1 MIFHNRDPSKAHSYF
16 RQNAMV
22 TVEPFLEIG
31 NDFVDFG
38 RKDLEQIFTT
48 SASGLRVSSQKLDQ
62 ALSDALRDVGDV
74 GLVAGVRRS
83 VTRRDERRDQDRR
96 QKKNFEPHRKFFY
109 SNFFFLGDGGDDDD
123 DDATDDCLDD
133 NRRRS

>member
-1 MIFHNRDPSKAHSYF
+1 
-16 RQNAMV
+16 MV

-38 RKDLEQIFTT
+38 REDLEQIFTT

-74 GLVAGVRRS
+74 RLVAGVRRS

-96 QKKNFEPHRKFFY
+96 QKKNFEPHRNFFC
-109 SNFFFLGDGGDDDD
+109 FFLGDGGDDDD
-123 DDATDDCLDD
+123 DDDNDDATDDCRD

>member
-1 MIFHNRDPSKAHSYF
+1 
-16 RQNAMV
+16 MV

-38 RKDLEQIFTT
+38 REDLEQIFTT

-62 ALSDALRDVGDV
+62 ALGDALRDVGDV
-74 GLVAGVRRS
+74 RLVAGVRRS

-96 QKKNFEPHRKFFY
+96 KKKNFEPHRKFFLLQLL
-109 SNFFFLGDGGDDDD
+109 FP
-123 DDATDDCLDD
+123 
-133 NRRRS
+133 RRRW

>member
-1 MIFHNRDPSKAHSYF
+1 
-16 RQNAMV
+16 MV

-62 ALSDALRDVGDV
+62 ALGDALRDVGDV
-74 GLVAGVRRS
+74 RLVAGVRRS
-83 VTRRDERRDQDRR
+83 VTRRDERRNQDRR
-96 QKKNFEPHRKFFY
+96 KKKNFEPHRNFF
-109 SNFFFLGDGGDDDD
+109 FCFFLGDGGDNDDD
-123 DDATDDCLDD
+123 DDNDATDDCLDD
-133 NRRRS
+133 NRRRSWLLFDLFWD

>member
-1 MIFHNRDPSKAHSYF
+1 MRFHNIDPSKAHSYL

-22 TVEPFLEIG
+22 AVEPFLEIG

-38 RKDLEQIFTT
+38 REDLEQIFTT

-74 GLVAGVRRS
+74 RLVAGVRRS

-96 QKKNFEPHRKFFY
+96 QNKNFESHREILFGC
-109 SNFFFLGDGGDDDD
+109 NFFFLGEGGDD
-123 DDATDDCLDD
+123 DDATDDCRDKCQK
-133 NRRRS
+133 S